1 MNWNR
6 PGDISGALPISVQ
19 LFKGN
24 AGLVEASTLKRAPG
38 VLVNENWKEPF
49 VSITKFAMVGAA
61 RAGVVTLIM
70 RLRLGM
76 PLTNMVAKAQPGG
89 RSLTGAEV
97 KKIAE

>member
-61 RAGVVTLIM
+61 RAGVVILIM

-76 PLTNMVAKAQPGG
+76 PLTNMVARAWPIGKFDIG
-89 RSLTGAEV
+89 RET
-97 KKIAE
+97 